1 MSNQLRMAESNT
13 TRDRIVNAARELFY
27 EHGFAGASLA
37 DILKKAEA
45 NSGSLYHFF
54 KSKEELLIAVLE
66 LYKDMMQPV
75 LLEPLWKDVT
85 DPIERVW
92 ALLGGYRQFLIMTDY
107 TYGCPIGNLALEVGN
122 HLPSARQK
130 IFENFENW
138 RLAVRQCLED
148 AGARLPG
155 DVDRDKLAT
164 FVLTTMEGGVMQ
176 ARTAKSI
183 EPFDSSVEMLK
194 DYFARLMKAPDRA

>member
-1 MSNQLRMAESNT
+1 MSKAST

-27 EHGFAGASLA
+27 DHGYSEASLA

-54 KSKEELLIAVLE
+54 KSKEELLLAVLE
-66 LYKDMMQPV
+66 LYKAMMQPV
-75 LLEPLWKDVT
+75 LLEPLWKDIS
-85 DPIERVW
+85 DPIDRVW

-107 TYGCPIGNLALEVGN
+107 TYGCPIGNLALELGN
-122 HLPSARQK
+122 RLPAARQK
-130 IFENFENW
+130 LHENFENW
-138 RLAVRQCLED
+138 RLAVKQCLDD
-148 AGARLPG
+148 ARDRLPS

-194 DYFARLMKAPDRA
+194 DYFTRLMKTP

>member
-1 MSNQLRMAESNT
+1 MSDQLRMSESNT

-66 LYKDMMQPV
+66 LYKAMMQPV

-122 HLPSARQK
+122 HLASARQK